1 MLYYTMLALGAA
13 ISVASSPKDRLTRMA
28 AQSSKKPTLT
38 SLQSKAKELL
48 ALARDPSA
56 SARTALV
63 SGLYDLSHAG
73 AELPSGESGM
83 AVDLVLKIIESAQ
96 TSVRQQ
102 LSERL
107 ARDPKAPKNL
117 VLALARDH
125 DVSVAY
131 PILIESPVL
140 QESDLVD
147 LLRDSPA
154 EHRLGTLQ
162 RETLGESVAAVAV
175 ETGDP
180 TVMRWLVE
188 NPGAEISRQ
197 DMEVIVQAAQ
207 VEPVLQLPLVHR
219 ADLPTDLAEK
229 MHAYLPDELRQE
241 MFNRHPL
248 DRTKLRSG
256 AATPSN
262 VTSTAEL
269 ERRALA
275 LALEQR
281 TAGNLTTDL
290 LVKTLR
296 TGKLAEF
303 EALLARFCSISLQ
316 ASQQLLASPTGDALA
331 VALKARG
338 VNKANF
344 ATLFILSRK
353 SREPAAEMTAALARA
368 TDAFDRLPIAEAAK
382 RLAAL
387 QAAHPEDSAS

>member
-1 MLYYTMLALGAA
+1 
-13 ISVASSPKDRLTRMA
+13 MA

-73 AELPSGESGM
+73 AELPSGASGM
-83 AVDLVLKIIESAQ
+83 AVELVLKIIESAQ

-162 RETLGESVAAVAV
+162 RETLSESVASVAV
-175 ETGDP
+175 KTGDP

-188 NPGAEISRQ
+188 NPGAEISRR

-207 VEPVLQLPLVHR
+207 VEPVLQQPLVHR

-262 VTSTAEL
+262 VTPTAEL

-316 ASQQLLASPTGDALA
+316 ASQQLLASPTGDGLA

-338 VNKANF
+338 VDKANF

-368 TDAFDRLPIAEAAK
+368 TDAFDRLPITEAAK

-387 QAAHPEDSAS
+387 QAAHPEDSAP